1 MSNSPKN
8 SVTQQAL
15 DTAIHNMLSSIGPGD
30 QYSKRRHQRR
40 DAENLV
46 LYVTQ
51 NYEPGQVPLPMNFFP
66 VRCRNLSNSGFS
78 FFFPTRPNFQNLV
91 VQLGG
96 QKNSIYMESK
106 VMHVDLV
113 KEIPDQLSAWD
124 SDGQEHKIRLGSNT
138 FEVGCQFLQRIGVG

>member
-1 MSNSPKN
+1 MSNSTKD

-15 DTAIHNMLSSIGPGD
+15 DVAICNMLSSIGGNRD
-30 QYSKRRHQRR
+30 TKRRHLRH
-40 DAENLV
+40 DADSLV

-78 FFFPTRPNFQNLV
+78 FFFPVRPSFHNLV

-96 QKNSIYMESK
+96 QKNSIYMESQ
-106 VMHVDLV
+106 VMHVDPV
-113 KEIPDQLSAWD
+113 RDIPEHPSAWD

-138 FEVGCQFLQRIGVG
+138 FEVGCQFLQRIAVG